1 MSYTK
6 NIYEFNNAIEVEER
20 HTYRYRSPGMKRE
33 KKKKLTPA
41 QMKAVNQKNKEKT
54 CRRKLRKHFEEN
66 DYFVCLTYEKEKR
79 PSDMT
84 EAKRDFSDAMK
95 AIRRE
100 YGKAGYKVKWIRN
113 IEVGTKNGWHVH
125 LVINRI
131 PDTDLILR
139 KAWKKGKV
147 ICQLMYEKGEF
158 KDLAAY
164 ITKTPE
170 TDKRLRETSYSTSR
184 NLPLPE
190 AKKKTYVRWRTWN
203 KIRIPKG
210 YYLDK
215 DSVHEGNNPVTGYP
229 YREYTLL
236 KLKRRE

>member
-95 AIRRE
+95 VIRRE

-113 IEVGTKNGWHVH
+113 IEVGTRGAWHIH

-190 AKKKTYVRWRTWN
+190 EKKKTYVRWRTWN

>member
-1 MSYTK
+1 MCIRDRFDTTFFENLARDSYYKTIYNTQRQTGYGFAFSNISEKEIAHALSINWSGEHYSKRIWK
-6 NIYEFNNAIEVEER
+6 NTQDLAETIKEEMVISLLTGR
-20 HTYRYRSPGMKRE
+20 TDRE
-33 KKKKLTPA
+33 TA
-41 QMKAVNQKNKEKT
+41 QTFEKT
-54 CRRKLRKHFEEN
+54 FHT
-66 DYFVCLTYEKEKR
+66 CLLYT
-79 PSDMT
+79 S
-84 EAKRDFSDAMK
+84 S
-95 AIRRE
+95 
-100 YGKAGYKVKWIRN
+100 
-113 IEVGTKNGWHVH
+113 KNGWHVH

-139 KAWKKGKV
+139 KAWKKGKI
-147 ICQLMYEKGEF
+147 ICQLTYEKGEF

-164 ITKTPE
+164 LTKTPE

-190 AKKKTYVRWRTWN
+190 PKKKTYVRWKTWN

-210 YYLDK
+210 YYLDEE
-215 DSVHEGNNPVTGYP
+215 SVHEGNNPFTGYP

>member
-95 AIRRE
+95 VIRRE
-100 YGKAGYKVKWIRN
+100 YGKVGYKVKWIRN

-184 NLPLPE
+184 NLLFQKQRKNICQMENMEQNPYP
-190 AKKKTYVRWRTWN
+190 K
-203 KIRIPKG
+203 RI
-210 YYLDK
+210 L
-215 DSVHEGNNPVTGYP
+215 H
-229 YREYTLL
+229 
-236 KLKRRE
+236 

>member
-113 IEVGTKNGWHVH
+113 IEVGTRGAWHIH

-190 AKKKTYVRWRTWN
+190 AKKNTYVRWRTWN

>member
-95 AIRRE
+95 VIRRE
-100 YGKAGYKVKWIRN
+100 YGKVGYKVKWIRN

-170 TDKRLRETSYSTSR
+170 TDKRLRETSYSASR

-210 YYLDK
+210 YYIDK

-236 KLKRRE
+236 KIKRRE

>member
-6 NIYEFNNAIEVEER
+6 NIYEFDNAIEVEEK

-95 AIRRE
+95 VIRRE

-190 AKKKTYVRWRTWN
+190 PKKKTYVRWKTWN

-215 DSVHEGNNPVTGYP
+215 ETVHEGNNPFTGYP

>member
-41 QMKAVNQKNKEKT
+41 QMQAVNQKNKEKN
-54 CRRKLRKHFEEN
+54 CRRKLRKHFKEN

-84 EAKRDFSDAMK
+84 EAKKDFSDAMK
-95 AIRRE
+95 VIRRE
-100 YGKAGYKVKWIRN
+100 YGKVGYKVKWIRN
-113 IEVGTKNGWHVH
+113 IEVGTRNGWHVH

-147 ICQLMYEKGEF
+147 ICQLMYEKGGF

-190 AKKKTYVRWRTWN
+190 PKKRTYARWKTWN

>member
-6 NIYEFNNAIEVEER
+6 NIYEFDNAIEVEEK

-95 AIRRE
+95 VIRRE

-190 AKKKTYVRWRTWN
+190 AKEKDICQMENMEQNPYPK
-203 KIRIPKG
+203 RI
-210 YYLDK
+210 L
-215 DSVHEGNNPVTGYP
+215 H
-229 YREYTLL
+229 
-236 KLKRRE
+236 

>member
-79 PSDMT
+79 PSDMA

-95 AIRRE
+95 VIRRE

-139 KAWKKGKV
+139 KALKKG
-147 ICQLMYEKGEF
+147 
-158 KDLAAY
+158 
-164 ITKTPE
+164 
-170 TDKRLRETSYSTSR
+170 
-184 NLPLPE
+184 
-190 AKKKTYVRWRTWN
+190 
-203 KIRIPKG
+203 
-210 YYLDK
+210 
-215 DSVHEGNNPVTGYP
+215 
-229 YREYTLL
+229 
-236 KLKRRE
+236 